1 MKQGLLEYLADKTG
15 CMYLSDLRFTDNP
28 KKLSKYINK
37 IDTKEYSL
45 HEWNDAVNYL
55 TDREVNFNSESEAK
69 DYLVANT

>member
-37 IDTKEYSL
+37 IDAKEYSL

-55 TDREVNFNSESEAK
+55 TDREANFDSESEAK
-69 DYLVANT
+69 DYLVANI